1 MSNTAT
7 AAAPETI
14 LVLERQYL
22 NDCTVGALKN
32 GNTIICHTLELA
44 WRNNARRIS
53 CIPEGRYELVP
64 NPNPKT
70 RFPGSWLVRNVPN
83 RSAILFHA
91 GNDASLEDGNEDV
104 DTMGCILPQTRIVY
118 TSGVWRGEQS
128 THAFRA
134 LTTVLQQLTR
144 NGGKVFIEIKSLEQ
158 RTPQKNG

>member
-1 MSNTAT
+1 MST
-7 AAAPETI
+7 AAAAASETV

-32 GNTIICHTLELA
+32 GETIICHTLELA
-44 WRNNARRIS
+44 WRNNMRRVS

-83 RSAILFHA
+83 RSAILFHP

-128 THAFRA
+128 ATAFRA
-134 LTTVLQQLTR
+134 LTTVLQQLAR
-144 NGGKVFIEIKSLEQ
+144 NGHRVFLQITSLTQ
-158 RTPQKNG
+158 RMPEKNG